1 MANRRKLSYI
11 AGVVV
16 LCWIGIAA
24 LIGILVGLA
33 HVLND
38 TTATIIVFQLIVYS
52 ALFGFLGAQL
62 YKWKGK
68 PDGWPPA
75 ESNDRIWG
83 GVHREKDC
91 EPAKAGDAGSGWK
104 RP

>member
-11 AGVVV
+11 AGVIV
-16 LCWIGIAA
+16 LCWVAIGA
-24 LIGILVGLA
+24 LIGIFVGLA
-33 HVLND
+33 HVLNN
-38 TTATIIVFQLIVYS
+38 TTATIIVFQLLIYS

-68 PDGWPPA
+68 RDGWSSGKGNDRSWGRVLGVKHRRPGKAEDA
-75 ESNDRIWG
+75 ESRW
-83 GVHREKDC
+83 
-91 EPAKAGDAGSGWK
+91 

>member
-11 AGVVV
+11 AGVIV
-16 LCWIGIAA
+16 LCWVAIGA
-24 LIGILVGLA
+24 LIGIFVGLA
-33 HVLND
+33 HVLNN
-38 TTATIIVFQLIVYS
+38 TTAAIIVFQLIIYS

-68 PDGWPPA
+68 RDGWPSG
-75 ESNDRIWG
+75 ESNDRIRG
-83 GVHREKDC
+83 RVHREKDC
-91 EPAKAGDAGSGWK
+91 MPGKAGDAGSGWK